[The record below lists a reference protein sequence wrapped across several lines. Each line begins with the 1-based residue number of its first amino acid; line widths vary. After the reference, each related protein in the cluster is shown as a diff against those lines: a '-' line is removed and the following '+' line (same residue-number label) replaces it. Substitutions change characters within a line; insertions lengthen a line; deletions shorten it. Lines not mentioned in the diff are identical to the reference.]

1 MADTGHP
8 RRWFI
13 LGILNLSLVLVVA
26 SVSSL
31 NLSLPSIQ
39 RSLDASAADLIWINA
54 AYALVFAAFLLPAGA
69 LGDRFGRKGALL
81 TGRVVFVL
89 GSLLGSTGDTAGQV
103 IAFRA
108 TMEPKVSRNGT
119 KTEPKWKPKGC
130 LFSTPGFSRK
140 KGTRL

>member
-1 MADTGHP
+1 MTDTGHP

-13 LGILNLSLVLVVA
+13 LGILNLSLILVVA

-39 RSLDASAADLIWINA
+39 QALGASAADLIWINA

-81 TGRVVFVL
+81 AGLVVFVV
-89 GSLLGSTGDTAGQV
+89 GALLGSTADTAGQL

-108 TMEPKVSRNGT
+108 LMGVGAAFAMPATLSILTAVFPADERD
-119 KTEPKWKPKGC
+119 
-130 LFSTPGFSRK
+130 
-140 KGTRL
+140 